1 MPYDGRDD
9 ARPRGN
15 RVSPAKRQPERSLH
29 SNVGNEPR
37 LPGGADA
44 QGVRSDHRPATPS
57 TVPGELPRILAHE
70 SIGSTSPEGCL
81 VRASCKAICRLF
93 GQSAALP
100 QPIRQVGHPRP
111 VEGRSNKVAFNG
123 THRGGDQWPAGQSE
137 RYVVGRSRHACFDHR
152 PRRPSLP
159 QGTGRRSRGRGCVPQ
174 RDCRLLV
181 GRNDERDRGF
191 PDSTLI
197 SSRKPGR
204 SCQLEAIDRPRR
216 VSHQQGAYS
225 RKSEG

>member
-1 MPYDGRDD
+1 LPNDGRDD

-70 SIGSTSPEGCL
+70 SIGGPSPEGCL

-100 QPIRQVGHPRP
+100 QPIRQVGHPRS
-111 VEGRSNKVAFNG
+111 VEGQAAFIRLSLDANRVQHFVLGAFNCRAAETG
-123 THRGGDQWPAGQSE
+123 GSEGPDRGLLDAGSGLISCRSPNNAGPVPIGEHLGSE
-137 RYVVGRSRHACFDHR
+137 VGLRDSMGRAARLPTKESRGKVVGR
-152 PRRPSLP
+152 
-159 QGTGRRSRGRGCVPQ
+159 
-174 RDCRLLV
+174 
-181 GRNDERDRGF
+181 
-191 PDSTLI
+191 
-197 SSRKPGR
+197 
-204 SCQLEAIDRPRR
+204 
-216 VSHQQGAYS
+216 
-225 RKSEG
+225 